1 MFPFALHQVT
11 VYIGDCAL
19 PFVVLHN
26 EVTLRPRSFV
36 KVAVRFVPVSGKSIS
51 IRETHLFLFESF
63 SVPSLPPLSPPPSLP
78 LPGPKEFR
86 SQLIAQTADGKQHTE
101 ASLYGSSYWA

>member
-1 MFPFALHQVT
+1 

-36 KVAVRFVPVSGKSIS
+36 KVAVRFVPVSGKS
-51 IRETHLFLFESF
+51 F
-63 SVPSLPPLSPPPSLP
+63 SNRSVLSALNPSLVI
-78 LPGPKEFR
+78 PK
-86 SQLIAQTADGKQHTE
+86 
-101 ASLYGSSYWA
+101 

>member
-1 MFPFALHQVT
+1 

-36 KVAVRFVPVSGKSIS
+36 KVAVRFVPVSGKSV
-51 IRETHLFLFESF
+51 THRAADTIPLVE
-63 SVPSLPPLSPPPSLP
+63 VP
-78 LPGPKEFR
+78 
-86 SQLIAQTADGKQHTE
+86 T
-101 ASLYGSSYWA
+101 